1 MKRPTRIALTVI
13 ACIAGLLLVA
23 YLSRNLIA
31 RGAVQSAATAI
42 LRVPVTIESID
53 LDLFG
58 ADVTVTGIAVGNPKG
73 YAPPHALTAK
83 KLAVQLDAGASSL
96 EKLVVTRIGIEG
108 VDAWF
113 LLDGTRNNISDIVNG
128 MSAADAPANEKPAAG
143 GGIEVL
149 IRTLELRDIAVHV
162 SERPDVADVPVTAK
176 LASITAT
183 DISSRSSGSKLAG
196 QLASKAFEATMGA
209 IVSDMGGRLPAAI
222 AKGVGDSLSQAGT
235 VLKDVVG
242 QAAQQVGEAATK
254 GIGDAVKGIG
264 EGLGGLLGGDKKK

>member
-1 MKRPTRIALTVI
+1 MKRPTRIALTVLGSI
-13 ACIAGLLLVA
+13 AALLLVA
-23 YLSRNLIA
+23 YLSRNVIA
-31 RGAVQSAATAI
+31 RGIVQSAASSM
-42 LRVPVTIESID
+42 LRVPVTIDAID

-58 ADVTVTGIAVGNPKG
+58 ADVVVTGIAVGNPKG

-83 KLAVQLDAGASSL
+83 TFSVQLDAGASSL
-96 EKLVVTRIGIEG
+96 EKLVVTRVSLEG

-113 LLDGTRNNISDIVNG
+113 LLNGTRNNISDVVNG
-128 MSAADAPANEKPAAG
+128 MSAGDAPADDAAAG

-162 SERPDVADVPVTAK
+162 SERPDVADVPVTAR
-176 LASITAT
+176 LASVTAT
-183 DISSRSSGSKLAG
+183 DVSSRSSGSKLAG
-196 QLASKAFEATMGA
+196 QVASKAFEATMGA
-209 IVSDMGGRLPAAI
+209 IVSDMGTRMPAAI

-254 GIGDAVKGIG
+254 GLGDAVKGIG
-264 EGLGGLLGGDKKK
+264 EGLGGIFGGEKKK

>member
-1 MKRPTRIALTVI
+1 MKRPTRIAITVL
-13 ACIAGLLLVA
+13 ACIGALLVVA
-23 YLSRNLIA
+23 YLSRNVIA
-31 RGAVQSAATAI
+31 RGVVQSTASSI
-42 LRVPVTIESID
+42 LKVPVTIESID

-58 ADVTVTGIAVGNPKG
+58 ADVSVTGISVGNPTG
-73 YAPPHALTAK
+73 YAPPYALTAK

-96 EKLVVTRIGIEG
+96 EKLVVTRISLEG

-128 MSAADAPANEKPAAG
+128 MSSGEAPATEKPAAG
-143 GGIEVL
+143 GGVEVL

-162 SERPDVADVPVTAK
+162 SERPDVAEVPVTAQ

-183 DISSRSSGSKLAG
+183 DVSSRSSGKELAG
-196 QLASKAFEATMGA
+196 QVASKAFEATMGA
-209 IVSDMGGRLPAAI
+209 IVSDMGGRMPAAI

-242 QAAQQVGEAATK
+242 QVAQQVGEAATK
-254 GIGDAVKGIG
+254 GLGDAVKGIG
-264 EGLGGLLGGDKKK
+264 DGLGGLLGGDRKK

>member
-13 ACIAGLLLVA
+13 TCIAGLLLAA

-31 RGAVQSAATAI
+31 RGLVQSTASAM
-42 LRVPVTIESID
+42 LKVPVTIESID

-96 EKLVVTRIGIEG
+96 ETLVVTRIGIEG

-143 GGIEVL
+143 GGVEVL

-176 LASITAT
+176 LASVTAT

-235 VLKDVVG
+235 VLKDVAG
-242 QAAQQVGEAATK
+242 QAAKQVGEAATK
-254 GIGDAVKGIG
+254 GVGDAVKGIG
-264 EGLGGLLGGDKKK
+264 EGLGGLLGGDRKK

>member
-13 ACIAGLLLVA
+13 ACIAGPLLVA
-23 YLSRNLIA
+23 YLSRNIIA
-31 RGAVQSAATAI
+31 RGAVQSTASAM
-42 LRVPVTIESID
+42 LQVPVTIESID

-108 VDAWF
+108 VDAWL

-128 MSAADAPANEKPAAG
+128 MSAADAPANEKPAAAG
-143 GGIEVL
+143 GVEVL

-183 DISSRSSGSKLAG
+183 DVSSRSSGSKLAG

-235 VLKDVVG
+235 VLKDVAG

>member
-196 QLASKAFEATMGA
+196 QLASKAVEATMGA
-209 IVSDMGGRLPAAI
+209 LVSDMGGRLPAAI

>member
-143 GGIEVL
+143 GGVEVL

>member
-23 YLSRNLIA
+23 YLSRNLVA
-31 RGAVQSAATAI
+31 RGLVQSTASAM
-42 LRVPVTIESID
+42 LEVPVTIESID

-58 ADVTVTGIAVGNPKG
+58 AGVTVTGITVGNPKG

-83 KLAVQLDAGASSL
+83 RLAVQLDAGASSL
-96 EKLVVTRIGIEG
+96 ERLVVTRIGIEG

-143 GGIEVL
+143 GGVEVL

-176 LASITAT
+176 LASVTAT
-183 DISSRSSGSKLAG
+183 DVSSRSSGSKLAG

-254 GIGDAVKGIG
+254 GLGDAVKGIG
-264 EGLGGLLGGDKKK
+264 EGLGGLLGGDKEK

>member
-23 YLSRNLIA
+23 YLSRNLVA
-31 RGAVQSAATAI
+31 RGLVQSTASAM
-42 LRVPVTIESID
+42 LKVPVTIESID

-96 EKLVVTRIGIEG
+96 EKLVVTRIGIDG

-128 MSAADAPANEKPAAG
+128 MSAADAQSNEKPAAG
-143 GGIEVL
+143 GGVEVL

-176 LASITAT
+176 LASVTAT

>member
-23 YLSRNLIA
+23 YLSRNIIA
-31 RGAVQSAATAI
+31 RGLVQSTASAM
-42 LRVPVTIESID
+42 LKVPVTIESID

-58 ADVTVTGIAVGNPKG
+58 ADITVTGIAVGNPKG

-96 EKLVVTRIGIEG
+96 ETLVVTRIGIEG

-143 GGIEVL
+143 GGVEVL
-149 IRTLELRDIAVHV
+149 IRTLELRDVAVHV

-176 LASITAT
+176 LASVTAT
-183 DISSRSSGSKLAG
+183 DVSSRSSGSKLAG

-222 AKGVGDSLSQAGT
+222 AKGVGDSLSHAGT

>member
-23 YLSRNLIA
+23 YLSRNIIA
-31 RGAVQSAATAI
+31 RGLVQSTASAM
-42 LRVPVTIESID
+42 LKVPVTIESID

-83 KLAVQLDAGASSL
+83 RLAVQLDAGASSL

-254 GIGDAVKGIG
+254 GIG

>member
-23 YLSRNLIA
+23 YLSRNIIA
-31 RGAVQSAATAI
+31 RGLVQSTASAM
-42 LRVPVTIESID
+42 LQVPVTIESID

-73 YAPPHALTAK
+73 YAPPHSLTAK

-128 MSAADAPANEKPAAG
+128 MSAADAPANEKPAAAG
-143 GGIEVL
+143 GVEVL

-162 SERPDVADVPVTAK
+162 SERPDVAEVPVTAK

-183 DISSRSSGSKLAG
+183 DVSSRSSGSKLAG

>member
-23 YLSRNLIA
+23 YLSRNIIA
-31 RGAVQSAATAI
+31 RGLVQSTASAM
-42 LRVPVTIESID
+42 LQVPVTIESID

-96 EKLVVTRIGIEG
+96 ETLVVTRIGIEG

-143 GGIEVL
+143 GGVEVL
-149 IRTLELRDIAVHV
+149 IRTLELRDVAVHV

-176 LASITAT
+176 LASVTAT
-183 DISSRSSGSKLAG
+183 DVSSRSSGSKLAG

-222 AKGVGDSLSQAGT
+222 AKGVGDSLSHAGT